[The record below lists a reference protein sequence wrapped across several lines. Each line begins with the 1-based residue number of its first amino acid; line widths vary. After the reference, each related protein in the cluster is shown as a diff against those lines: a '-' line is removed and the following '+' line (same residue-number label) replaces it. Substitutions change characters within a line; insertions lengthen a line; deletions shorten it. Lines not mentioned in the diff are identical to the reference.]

1 MIHGEG
7 DFSGSIK
14 EDCIFTQSVIDA
26 IVVCRSKHENNSFLK
41 HNGGVGGAHSSAT
54 DCPTRNQSLTQ
65 SSGSA
70 RNMRII
76 LSQNIA
82 AVWDGALLRD

>member
-1 MIHGEG
+1 M
-7 DFSGSIK
+7 
-14 EDCIFTQSVIDA
+14 QSVIDA
-26 IVVCRSKHENNSFLK
+26 IVVCRSKHENNFFLK
-41 HNGGVGGAHSSAT
+41 YSGGVGGAHSSAT
-54 DCPTRNQSLTQ
+54 DCATRNQSLTQ
-65 SSGSA
+65 SSCAA